1 MAPPRTPDQT
11 SDTLAL
17 SDRLRPVLLRLAREL
32 RREARAVGVSPS
44 QASLLGEI
52 KYTPGIGV
60 NELAE
65 RERMSPAA
73 MSGHVEKLVAAGFVL
88 RTPSDR
94 DRRRVGLTLTDEGRR
109 VLRNVRSRRTVWLAR
124 RLAMLSTEE
133 LVALEQAV
141 EPLARVLG
149 EEPR

>member
-1 MAPPRTPDQT
+1 MAPPRVPEQT

-44 QASLLGEI
+44 QVALLGEI
-52 KYTPGIGV
+52 KYSPGIGV

-65 RERMSPAA
+65 RDRMSPAA

-124 RLAMLSTEE
+124 RLSMLSAEE
-133 LVALEQAV
+133 LVALERAV

-149 EEPR
+149 EERR